1 MTTGNG
7 TGPVSGFEMILS
19 FLKPIEHLILDDSIS
34 EVMVNGPDEVFIEK
48 GGFLEQVKG
57 VSLGEKSLMVAV
69 KNIARRLGD
78 DISEAKPILDSRLP
92 DGSRVAAVI
101 PPCSLRGVTLTIRKF
116 TARRFEMEDL
126 IRSGMLDRSL
136 ANRFEDY
143 ILNRKNLLIS
153 GGTGTGKT
161 TLLNILGRFIPE
173 DERILLI
180 EDTAEIQMP
189 QPDLVRFEARQAQNG
204 VPAVPIRDLLK
215 AALRHRPD
223 RLILGEI
230 RGGEAFDLLQLLN
243 TGHSGTLSTIHAN
256 SARQG
261 LARFTSCVLQ
271 SGVELPYRAI
281 KTNIADS
288 LNVVVHI
295 ERRPGRRY
303 IAEVIEINGYYPDTD
318 LYDFGAVYLAKRDN
332 P

>member
-1 MTTGNG
+1 MN
-7 TGPVSGFEMILS
+7 GFEMILP

-34 EVMVNGPDEVFIEK
+34 EIMVNGPDQVFVEK
-48 GGFLEQVKG
+48 EGFLEQVSG

-126 IRSGMLDRSL
+126 IGSGMLDRALS
-136 ANRFEDY
+136 NRLEDY
-143 ILNRKNLLIS
+143 ILSRKNLLIS

-161 TLLNILGRFIPE
+161 TLLNILGKFISE

-180 EDTAEIQMP
+180 EDTAEIQMS
-189 QPDLVRFEARQAQNG
+189 QQNLVRFEARQAQNG
-204 VPAVPIRDLLK
+204 IPAVAIRDLLK

-288 LNVVVHI
+288 LNAVIHI
-295 ERRPGRRY
+295 ERRPGHRF
-303 IAEVIEINGYYPDTD
+303 ISEVLEINGYDPDAD
-318 LYDFGAVYLAKRDN
+318 LCDFSAVYLAKREN